1 MSTWGRKAGS
11 LGKDQDLC
19 LVLLA
24 RALLSSLLSR
34 PYAAEKD
41 DPRRSR
47 QLQEGLLQKE
57 LRFFIEDSVKALGV
71 WCQLCQI
78 WNRDSQLLKIK
89 SLVGHAVIQG
99 KIE

>member
-57 LRFFIEDSVKALGV
+57 LRFFISFTLSRILSRLWESGVSSVRSGIEIHNCSRSKTWLGM
-71 WCQLCQI
+71 L
-78 WNRDSQLLKIK
+78 
-89 SLVGHAVIQG
+89 
-99 KIE
+99 